1 MWQELTSDPEILTTV
16 NGQNIEFTRTPWQN
30 RVPTEKAFNV
40 EETKIIEAEIKTL
53 LLKGVIRPAPHE
65 PGEFISTIF
74 LRPKPDGTH
83 RMILNLKKLNE
94 SVVYHHFKMNT
105 LWTVVRMMKQNC
117 FIASIDIKDAYYS
130 VPISENDQ
138 KYLKFEW
145 NGAIYK
151 FTCFPN
157 GLALCPRKFTKLLK
171 PVYCCLRKKGHISSA
186 YIDDSYLQGDGYQ
199 DCLANVVD
207 TVKLFDLLGFVI
219 HPDKSVFIPTQVMT
233 SLGFVL
239 DSRNMTVCLTQEK
252 QPKLRSACQKVIQMP
267 SPTIR
272 TVAQLLGL
280 MTSSFPGVMY
290 GPLYYRRLDM
300 EKTRALS
307 QSRDFDSTMEI
318 SSLALQDIKWWI
330 DNIHSS
336 YYVISHGDPQVTL
349 YTDAS
354 TTGWGC
360 DFQGTPT
367 GGSWSSAE
375 AKNHINYLE
384 MLAIKLALESF
395 EEQLKQKHVK
405 LMVDNMTALTIL
417 NNMGTSRSWKLNEL
431 NKDIWVWCINRR
443 I

>member
-1 MWQELTSDPEILTTV
+1 M
-16 NGQNIEFTRTPWQN
+16 
-30 RVPTEKAFNV
+30 
-40 EETKIIEAEIKTL
+40 
-53 LLKGVIRPAPHE
+53 
-65 PGEFISTIF
+65 
-74 LRPKPDGTH
+74 
-83 RMILNLKKLNE
+83 
-94 SVVYHHFKMNT
+94 VYHHFKMDT

-117 FIASIDIKDAYYS
+117 FMASIDIKDAYYS

-145 NGAIYK
+145 NDAIYK

-233 SLGFVL
+233 FFGFVL
-239 DSRNMTVCLTQEK
+239 DSRNMTVCLAQEK
-252 QPKLRSACQKVIQMP
+252 QHKLRSACQKVIQMP

-367 GGSWSSAE
+367 GGSWS
-375 AKNHINYLE
+375 
-384 MLAIKLALESF
+384 
-395 EEQLKQKHVK
+395 
-405 LMVDNMTALTIL
+405 
-417 NNMGTSRSWKLNEL
+417 
-431 NKDIWVWCINRR
+431 
-443 I
+443 